1 MNVEVQRYDTVV
13 IGSGGGGLRA
23 ALAAKE
29 AGANVAIVTKAEPS
43 RSGGTLSAHYSFCT
57 ILPDPTP
64 GDSAEVFAEDIM
76 RSGERISDAALVRVL
91 AEQAYDAVRYLQ
103 GLGVKFDTVA
113 KDDPRL
119 DLGWLAGHTYARAVH
134 IGNSVG
140 REVVRALLK
149 AVRRMEIPV
158 HPFVMCID
166 LILQDGVLWGVLA
179 LDMSTGD
186 LRIYQAPSVILATGG
201 GSQCYELNTNPF
213 EATGDGY
220 GMAYRAGAELV
231 DMEFVQH
238 YPTVLVDPPG
248 TRGLMFNSG
257 ILIPKGARLL
267 NNNGED
273 FWDRYDTGPLKDA
286 TRDVMC
292 RVMAQELAAGNGT
305 ERGGLFISTQGIDA
319 GEMPQMQQRLLNDV
333 GLPKE
338 ADRLEVAPGAHY
350 FMGGLRIDARTATSI
365 PGLFAA
371 GECAGGIH
379 GANRLAGNALSE
391 NQVFGAIAGK
401 EAAAHAARWPLPNGE
416 SPRASTIEAVM
427 APFQGLTGR
436 AGKGENPQVYW
447 KAVQQ
452 LMQRNV
458 GATRTAAAL
467 STALDELRRLRVEV
481 DERVGT
487 RSSDVRYNR
496 DLGRALE
503 LRNLID
509 TGILVARAALARE
522 ESRGA
527 HLRLD
532 FPENSS
538 EWACSLVVHSPR
550 PGEAEELVALPR
562 GDHAGDGGPGGRTSI
577 TCRIARKDV
586 GERGYRMQTYTLP
599 YRDGMTVLDCMRYI
613 ADELDG
619 SLAFYDHACKRGFCG
634 SCLVRVN
641 GRKALSCRILVPSG
655 ELRIEP
661 ALETVKDFWPAN
673 PS

>member
-1 MNVEVQRYDTVV
+1 MQRYDTVV

-29 AGANVAIVTKAEPS
+29 AGADVVILTKAEPS

-64 GDSAEVFAEDIM
+64 GDAPEVFAEDIM
-76 RSGERISDAALVRVL
+76 RSGEDISDPELVRVL
-91 AEQAYDAVRYLQ
+91 TEQAYDAVRYLQ
-103 GLGVKFDTVA
+103 GLGVKFDTVEKGA
-113 KDDPRL
+113 DRL

-149 AVRRMEIPV
+149 KVRRCEIPV
-158 HPFVMCID
+158 HPFVMCVD
-166 LILQDGVLWGVLA
+166 LMLQDGVLWGVLA
-179 LDMSTGD
+179 VDMATGEP
-186 LRIYQAPSVILATGG
+186 RIYQAPSVIMATGG
-201 GSQCYELNTNPF
+201 GSQCFELNTNPF

-220 GMAYRAGAELV
+220 GMAYRVGAELI

-238 YPTVLVDPPG
+238 YPTVLVDPLG
-248 TRGLMFNSG
+248 ARGLMFNSG

-267 NNNGED
+267 NNDGED
-273 FWDRYDTGPLKDA
+273 FWDRYDVGPLKDA

-292 RVMAQELAAGNGT
+292 RVMAQEIAAGNGT
-305 ERGGLFISTQGIDA
+305 ERGGLFMSTRGIDA
-319 GEMPQMQQRLLNDV
+319 GELPQMQQRLLSDV
-333 GLPKE
+333 GLPE
-338 ADRLEVAPGAHY
+338 ETSECEVAPGAHY
-350 FMGGLRIDARTATSI
+350 FMGGLRIDVHTATSI

-401 EAAAHAARWPLPNGE
+401 MAAAYAARWPLPLGE
-416 SPRASTIEAVM
+416 SPRPNEIEAVLE
-427 APFQGLTGR
+427 PFASIAGR
-436 AGKGENPQVYW
+436 AGTGERPQTYW
-447 KAVQQ
+447 KAVQS
-452 LMQRNV
+452 LMQHKV
-458 GATRTAAAL
+458 GATRTEEDLADAL
-467 STALDELRRLRVEV
+467 SLLRRLRDEV
-481 DERVGT
+481 AERVGT
-487 RSSDVRYNR
+487 RSADLRYNR
-496 DLGRALE
+496 DLARALE
-503 LRNLID
+503 LRNLVD
-509 TGILVARAALARE
+509 TGISVARAALERE

-532 FPENSS
+532 YTQRRPE
-538 EWACSLVVHSPR
+538 WTCSLIVRTRTEGDDEEIVPLMRGSR
-550 PGEAEELVALPR
+550 GEHLKENV
-562 GDHAGDGGPGGRTSI
+562 RTTV
-577 TCRIARKDV
+577 TCRIARKEI
-586 GERGYRMQTYTLP
+586 GETGHRVQTYTLP
-599 YRDGMTVLDCMRYI
+599 FREGMTVLDCMRYI

-619 SLAFYDHACKRGFCG
+619 TFAFYDHACKRGFCG

-641 GRKALSCRILVPSG
+641 GRKALSCRLLVPSG
-655 ELRIEP
+655 EVRIEP